1 MSSALANIYARLPV
15 SFTHGRGV
23 WLWDTGERRY
33 LDALAGI
40 GVSCLGHGHPGLV
53 AAISEQAARLIHT
66 SNIYE
71 VPQQAAWRAAWP
83 SCPA

>member
-53 AAISEQAARLIHT
+53 AAISNRPRGSSTRPIST
-66 SNIYE
+66 RCRNRR
-71 VPQQAAWRAAWP
+71 PWRAAWP